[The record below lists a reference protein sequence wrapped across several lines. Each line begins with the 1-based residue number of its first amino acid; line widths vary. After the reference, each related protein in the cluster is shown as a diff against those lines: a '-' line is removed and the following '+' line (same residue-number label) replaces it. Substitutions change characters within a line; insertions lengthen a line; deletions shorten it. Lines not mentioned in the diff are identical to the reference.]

1 MNNPPPVYLS
11 PPSLSLQY
19 GELSL
24 TTNPAFSLYNTPQR
38 APAVQRPI
46 YTAPP
51 PLLSTRT
58 PPNIYTRIP
67 GRGSSGPNGGATTY
81 LPAYETRTSPTSP
94 YGSTTTCTMPLL
106 NGQSNGSLQTNS
118 SLGVGAAGIVSCN
131 TLPHPG
137 SLHAGNNGGGGISA
151 AMTSSVTSGNITI
164 GAPQTLLTSPRA
176 QTAYSTLGSGGTQSP
191 LLSVGSSLMG
201 VVGGGNGSGIGNYE
215 TVSS

>member
-1 MNNPPPVYLS
+1 M
-11 PPSLSLQY
+11 
-19 GELSL
+19 
-24 TTNPAFSLYNTPQR
+24 
-38 APAVQRPI
+38 QRPI

-137 SLHAGNNGGGGISA
+137 SLHAGNSGGGGGISA

-201 VVGGGNGSGIGNYE
+201 VVGGGNGSGSGIGNYE

>member
-1 MNNPPPVYLS
+1 MNNPPPSLS
-11 PPSLSLQY
+11 LSLFLLSLQY

-51 PLLSTRT
+51 QLLSTRT

-67 GRGSSGPNGGATTY
+67 GRGSTGPNGGATTY

-118 SLGVGAAGIVSCN
+118 SLGVGTGGIVSCN

-137 SLHAGNNGGGGISA
+137 SLHAGTGSGGGISA

-176 QTAYSTLGSGGTQSP
+176 QTAYSTLGGAGGTQSP

-201 VVGGGNGSGIGNYE
+201 VVGGSGIGNYE